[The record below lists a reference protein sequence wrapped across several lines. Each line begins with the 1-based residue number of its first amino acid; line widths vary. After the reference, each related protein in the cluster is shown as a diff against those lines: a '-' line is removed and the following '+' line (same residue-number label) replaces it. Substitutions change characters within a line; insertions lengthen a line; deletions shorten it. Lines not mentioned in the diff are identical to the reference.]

1 MTTTAVAV
9 DAGSAPEDRPE
20 IVPAAVTR
28 RAAWPIWMITVGT
41 IPAMLFGLHGLA
53 WTLPALVFGSRII
66 RHRETR
72 FPASSLP
79 LIALVCWIPLSTSV
93 IPPSGL
99 PLFTYRWLL
108 FVGCLTTFVWLANVS
123 ERVVPSERIVDWMAG
138 LWITLVV
145 LGYLATIFPDLIMAS
160 PLGIILGP
168 IGNIEF
174 VARITE
180 WRFSETHKFMGYPVP
195 RPAAP
200 FGSANSWGSAMGL
213 LTPYFVKSWLV
224 GVSAQ
229 RRRRGIII
237 GLIGIY
243 PILVSVNRGLWLSL
257 IVGSVYFA
265 ARKALRGRFSA
276 LAVLMVGVVVVAVA
290 LVVTPAGT
298 LVTDRLDNSEKSN
311 DARSSLYE
319 KAWQGAQD
327 SPLVGNGA
335 PVYADDLPEG
345 TPPVGTHGLIW
356 YLMFIHGFPAL
367 IFFLMWLAIEIFLS
381 GRLRTPLS
389 WWIHLSLIAAVV
401 QMPYYGLLPHLVLV
415 GISVGLAHR
424 EARAGRS
431 TDGTGGPAPPTDTQ
445 DRTRPRR
452 AKAVAT

>member
-1 MTTTAVAV
+1 MSTTDVEA
-9 DAGSAPEDRPE
+9 SARSSAS
-20 IVPAAVTR
+20 IASPAETR
-28 RAAWPIWMITVGT
+28 RAAWPIWLITVGT
-41 IPAMLFGLHGLA
+41 MPAMVFGVHGLA
-53 WTLPALVFGSRII
+53 WTLPGLVFGARILW
-66 RHRETR
+66 HRESR
-72 FPASSLP
+72 FPMSSLP
-79 LIALVCWIPLSTSV
+79 LVALVCWIPLSTTM

-108 FVGCLTTFVWLANVS
+108 FVGCLTTFIWVVNVN
-123 ERVVPSERIVDWMAG
+123 ERVVPSERIVDWLAG

-145 LGYLATIFPDLIMAS
+145 LGYLATLFPNLIMAS
-160 PLGIILGP
+160 PLGVLLGP
-168 IGNIEF
+168 VGRIEF

-180 WRFSETHKFMGYPVP
+180 WRFSETHQFMGYPVP

-213 LTPYFVKSWLV
+213 LTPYFLKSWV
-224 GVSAQ
+224 VDAAPQ
-229 RRRRGIII
+229 RRRRGVLI
-237 GLIGIY
+237 GLVGIY
-243 PILVSVNRGLWLSL
+243 PILMSVNRGLWLSL
-257 IVGSVYFA
+257 AVGASYFA

-276 LAVLMVGVVVVAVA
+276 LAVLMAGLAIVAAA
-290 LVVTPAGT
+290 LVMTPAGT

-319 KAWQGAQD
+319 RAWQGARE
-327 SPLVGNGA
+327 SPLVGHGA

-367 IFFLMWLAIEIFLS
+367 ILFLTWLAIEVFLS
-381 GRLRTPLS
+381 GTLRTPLS

-424 EARAGRS
+424 EARRPRAAS
-431 TDGTGGPAPPTDTQ
+431 SHGGPPTGSAAADRSGGLPHPAP
-445 DRTRPRR
+445 
-452 AKAVAT
+452 VAP